1 MANLIKKLNVSEE
14 KNFIKKNILSIKC
27 SSYAEPKQRFV
38 DSRFGDTHELKS
50 SGLLPIYVHKKV

>member
-1 MANLIKKLNVSEE
+1 MANLTKKLDVSE
-14 KNFIKKNILSIKC
+14 KKDFIKKNILRVKC